1 MTVRIEK
8 LRGMSFEE
16 LSREENEI
24 RDQIWKLR
32 MQLSTGQLDNPRK
45 VREAR
50 RDLARVLTLR
60 RERQSAEV
68 EGA

>member
-60 RERQSAEV
+60 RERRSAEV

>member
-32 MQLSTGQLDNPRK
+32 MQLSSGQLDNPRK

>member
-16 LSREENEI
+16 LSREENES

-32 MQLSTGQLDNPRK
+32 MQLSSGQLDNPRK

>member
-16 LSREENEI
+16 VSREENEI

>member
-68 EGA
+68 VGA